1 MNLLKQY
8 KELQRTNLSSNQDMQ
23 LGIAYKKK
31 MD

>member
-1 MNLLKQY
+1 MNLLEKY
-8 KELQRTNLSSNQDMQ
+8 KLLQRTNLSSNQDMQ